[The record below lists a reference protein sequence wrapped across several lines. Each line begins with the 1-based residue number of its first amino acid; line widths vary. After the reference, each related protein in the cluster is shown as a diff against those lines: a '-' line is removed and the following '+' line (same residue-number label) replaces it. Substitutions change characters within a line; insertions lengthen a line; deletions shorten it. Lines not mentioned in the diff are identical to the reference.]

1 MIMTNNK
8 VDFPCPFCTEI
19 YHGNIGKHNLEE
31 HIKKKH
37 PEKFEEWA
45 QQQPKKEPEIP
56 KQQEEIPTVI
66 ATPSPEDNRPKRV
79 TLVPVKE
86 EEPPAPATEPPP
98 TAIRP
103 LPTYREATDPG
114 EWLSGF
120 LEGYGLKKGFIGL
133 QKDRI
138 RIRNEL
144 PSASQLVEDIKLM
157 DSGISNLRQAAYIG
171 EIYEHELRQYLQN
184 QQRLDAHM
192 QRPYQGIPI
201 GGGGEYPPQFGS
213 VPVRDERGMERGV
226 PVDPRHE
233 YYPGYNQPPGFSGY
247 PTGGYGQDRIAR
259 LEDELRRRDD
269 EQRRRAEFEMYEL
282 KQAIQAQSQAP
293 QKDPVVERL
302 EAKLDLMEED
312 RRRKQEDE
320 MNLLKMQIQRGTGI
334 SPQDVQHMIE
344 AERDKLTGADI
355 RNYVRQEMSQRG
367 SMTEM
372 EVRAQESKDKFEL
385 EKMKLGEGAKT
396 RDAIAGAVKG
406 GFVTVGEAI
415 ARTAQEVGMD
425 TQTPVTGRPEGEHMW
440 QLNCPKCNGVITAP
454 LSAKRVTCPSCN
466 GQFDIMPPTE
476 TEKPPLESNAPSTVP
491 IPEPYTEPQ
500 PPTRQSDDTKTVT
513 TEEPKLPPESTPPP
527 TEKPEDKIEDK
538 GKENK

>member
-1 MIMTNNK
+1 MTNDK
-8 VDFPCPFCTEI
+8 VNFPCPFCPEE

-31 HIKKKH
+31 HIKNRH

-45 QQQPKKEPEIP
+45 TQQPKKIAEKKEIP
-56 KQQEEIPTVI
+56 PSIPPQDEIPTVV
-66 ATPSPEDNRPKRV
+66 ATPADDDRPKRV
-79 TLVPVKE
+79 TLVPVE
-86 EEPPAPATEPPP
+86 EEPPTKAT
-98 TAIRP
+98 RP

-192 QRPYQGIPI
+192 QRPYQGISLS
-201 GGGGEYPPQFGS
+201 GGGEYPPQFGS
-213 VPVRDERGMERGV
+213 VPVRDERGMDSRGI
-226 PVDPRHE
+226 PLDPRRE
-233 YYPGYNQPPGFSGY
+233 YYPGYNQPPGY
-247 PTGGYGQDRIAR
+247 PTGGGYGYDRIAR

-282 KQAIQAQSQAP
+282 KQMVQQQTQAP

-320 MNLLKMQIQRGTGI
+320 MNLLKLQIQRGTGLR
-334 SPQDVQHMIE
+334 PEDVERMIE
-344 AERDKLTGADI
+344 AERGKITGADI
-355 RNYVRQEMSQRG
+355 QNMINQAMAQRG
-367 SMTEM
+367 TLTETELKM
-372 EVRAQESKDKFEL
+372 HESKDKLEL
-385 EKMKLGEGAKT
+385 EKLKLGESAKT
-396 RDAIAGAVKG
+396 REAIAGAIKG
-406 GFVTVGEAI
+406 GFGTMGAAI
-415 ARTAQEVGMD
+415 ARTAQEVGME

-440 QLNCPKCNGVITAP
+440 QLNCPKCRGVITAP

-466 GQFDIMPPTE
+466 GQFDIMPPE
-476 TEKPPLESNAPSTVP
+476 QESIEQKPPLESNAVP
-491 IPEPYTEPQ
+491 IPEPYREPE
-500 PPTRQSDDTKTVT
+500 PPLRQSDEI
-513 TEEPKLPPESTPPP
+513 EEPKLPPEVENHDILP
-527 TEKPEDKIEDK
+527 TEKPEDKIKKK
-538 GKENK
+538 GKDKK